1 MIAYAINNHV
11 QSSFRS
17 HRAKNTMFSAKRKA
31 EILELICDHKQIGV
45 AELLDR
51 FDVSIATI
59 RRDLSSLQKEGL
71 IKRTRGGAVLEKRS
85 LVDLSYQERERKFI
99 QSKIRIAEKALEYIE
114 TGDRV
119 FFNDGTTIM
128 QIAKQ
133 LARKDTS
140 ISVMT
145 NSIKVA
151 DILLFNKNI
160 DVILIG
166 GDIRE
171 FSYASSGPLAELM
184 LDSLNA
190 NKAIIG
196 ADAFHPERGV
206 SIHPIAE
213 ASLSRKMIS
222 NSDKVIV
229 VGDSSKM
236 GSIASV
242 TVCKWEE
249 VDVFI
254 TDSINSEAR
263 RKIEGYHV
271 VIPYLK

>member
-1 MIAYAINNHV
+1 
-11 QSSFRS
+11 
-17 HRAKNTMFSAKRKA
+17 MFSAKRKA
-31 EILELICDHKQIGV
+31 EILELICDHKQLSV

-59 RRDLSSLQKEGL
+59 RRDLSGLQKEGL
-71 IKRTRGGAVLEKRS
+71 IKRTRGGAILEKRS

-99 QSKIRIAEKALEYIE
+99 QSKIRIAEKAVEYIE
-114 TGDRV
+114 AGDRI

-133 LARKDTS
+133 LAKKDIS

-184 LDSLNA
+184 IDSLNA

-242 TVCKWEE
+242 TVCKWEQ

-254 TDSINSEAR
+254 TDSINSDAR